1 MERINDKLIDERID
15 ENSIR
20 TIRLITGF
28 DDYVKEL
35 ISDERT
41 ETIRR
46 FIRDNVS
53 VDITSAR
60 SKTWHTK

>member
-1 MERINDKLIDERID
+1 MERINDKIDERID
-15 ENSIR
+15 EKLNSYDP
-20 TIRLITGF
+20 TDHYGF

-53 VDITSAR
+53 VDINIS
-60 SKTWHTK
+60 